1 MPDDPAEH
9 NPGHEGELPDE
20 AMGDGPLEEEE
31 LDAAEAE
38 WRIARF
44 VTSADELPGPS
55 VEELAE
61 RVAALMRAALGEV
74 ESLLEGEAHNKV
86 LATQLLLGQRA
97 RALGMDDPE
106 QWPLHAASTL
116 LSRLVVRGADG

>member
-1 MPDDPAEH
+1 MPDDLAEH
-9 NPGHEGELPDE
+9 NPGPEQERSD
-20 AMGDGPLEEEE
+20 AAAGDGPFEEEE
-31 LDAAEAE
+31 FDAEEAE

-61 RVAALMRAALGEV
+61 RVAALMRAALREV
-74 ESLLEGEAHNKV
+74 ETLMEGEAHNKV
-86 LATQLLLGQRA
+86 LATQLLLSQRA

-116 LSRLVVRGADG
+116 LSGLVVRGIDG

>member
-1 MPDDPAEH
+1 MSDDPTERPNTA
-9 NPGHEGELPDE
+9 P
-20 AMGDGPLEEEE
+20 GDGPLEEE
-31 LDAAEAE
+31 LDVEEAE

-61 RVAALMRAALGEV
+61 RVASLMRAALGEV
-74 ESLLEGEAHNKV
+74 EVLMEGEAHNKV
-86 LATQLLLGQRA
+86 LATQLLLSQRA
-97 RALGMDDPE
+97 RALGMDEPE

-116 LSRLVVRGADG
+116 LSGLVIRGVDG